1 MVESS
6 TPQFEIPK
14 EMRAVAER
22 SVEQAKAAFNNY
34 LQAAQQAVST
44 FEGRVE
50 ASQVG
55 ALDISK
61 KAISFAERNVLS
73 AFEFAEKIVQAKDV
87 QELLRMQTE
96 FVQSQMQVLAGQAK
110 DLGETVSKAAMGSV
124 KTSKKDDISS

>member
-22 SVEQAKAAFNNY
+22 SVGQAKAAFNNY

-96 FVQSQMQVLAGQAK
+96 FVQSQMQVLTGQAK
-110 DLGETVSKAAMGSV
+110 DLGETVSKAAMGSI